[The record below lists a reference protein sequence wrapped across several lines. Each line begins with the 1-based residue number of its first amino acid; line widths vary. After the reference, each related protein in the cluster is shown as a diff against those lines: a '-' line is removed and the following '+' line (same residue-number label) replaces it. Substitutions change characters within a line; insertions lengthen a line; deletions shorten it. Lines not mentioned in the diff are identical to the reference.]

1 MTGNLEFVLKY
12 ASTKKW
18 AEWEGTRRSGREE
31 LAPAPV
37 TPRLGG
43 HRPAVLVPRSQCG
56 PRECSAMALAPACR
70 LSGTLHQLKARR
82 PAEVGSQR
90 PAYRSAGGRRP
101 RWVPG
106 ASPRM
111 GGGLPAWQLP
121 QPTAAR
127 ERGPGG
133 AGLRSRQS
141 LHTGRLDPAVE
152 PTVKGVSQA
161 AGRVSIRE
169 PGSGLLTYQMGFPAR
184 DPKRKTASRG
194 LGGVPDPSPAGWS
207 HCRG

>member
-43 HRPAVLVPRSQCG
+43 HGPAFLVPRSQCG

-90 PAYRSAGGRRP
+90 PAYRSAG
-101 RWVPG
+101 
-106 ASPRM
+106 A
-111 GGGLPAWQLP
+111 GGLAGFQVPPPGWVEDSRPGSCPSP
-121 QPTAAR
+121 QRPESEGQEELASEVASHSTL
-127 ERGPGG
+127 GDSIQPW
-133 AGLRSRQS
+133 S
-141 LHTGRLDPAVE
+141 P
-152 PTVKGVSQA
+152 VKGVSQA
-161 AGRVSIRE
+161 AGRMSIRE

-194 LGGVPDPSPAGWS
+194 LGGVPGPGPAGWS